1 MYRFLAPI
9 AALLAI
15 PSAVFAACGGEDWR
29 DTLPPETMQEIRA
42 AVADVPFREGIAF
55 EAVHGQSRITLFGT
69 IHSTDPAVFIPA
81 EIAARVRTAD
91 LVFVEATAEMV
102 RDLQQHLT
110 SDPSL
115 GFESDGPGLSA
126 RLTGAEWEELRKA
139 LAAYGVGAK
148 TANRMRPWLASVM
161 LATPLCELAAKASG
175 AETLDEQV
183 ETFARESGVAVAA
196 LDEDYEHALAF
207 FLDASPEQE
216 LDMLRLSLA
225 AGAAEQRNLEDG
237 FATAIGTWR
246 DEDVPITWEI
256 AREHAASSSD
266 DTEAVA
272 ALFRRAHELLVVGRN
287 RTWLATIL
295 HRAAAAP
302 NIVVA
307 VGALH
312 LPGEHG
318 LARLL
323 EAEGFAV
330 RRLAVF

>member
-175 AETLDEQV
+175 AETLDEQ
-183 ETFARESGVAVAA
+183 
-196 LDEDYEHALAF
+196 D
-207 FLDASPEQE
+207 
-216 LDMLRLSLA
+216 
-225 AGAAEQRNLEDG
+225 
-237 FATAIGTWR
+237 R
-246 DEDVPITWEI
+246 DIRPRI
-256 AREHAASSSD
+256 RRCG
-266 DTEAVA
+266 
-272 ALFRRAHELLVVGRN
+272 RRAG
-287 RTWLATIL
+287 
-295 HRAAAAP
+295 
-302 NIVVA
+302 
-307 VGALH
+307 
-312 LPGEHG
+312 
-318 LARLL
+318 
-323 EAEGFAV
+323 
-330 RRLAVF
+330 